1 MGIFKKTYE
10 IDPFPV
16 HDKVRFKNV
25 DEAITLY
32 VRSDASVMVSNL
44 NKINKRLTGINEET
58 SDEEKNMIAL
68 QFAECLFGGDQAE
81 ELMDFYNEDA
91 LAVITVCGRYF
102 KERLSKIITKAQKR
116 G

>member
-1 MGIFKKTYE
+1 MGLFKKTYE

-16 HDKVRFKNV
+16 HDKVRFRNV
-25 DEAITLY
+25 DETLTLF

-44 NKINKRLTGINEET
+44 NKINKRLTGINEDTTE
-58 SDEEKNMIAL
+58 DERNMIAQ

-81 ELMDFYNEDA
+81 ELMRFYHDDA

-102 KERLSKIITKAQKR
+102 KERLSKIITKAQKK
-116 G
+116 